1 MIGVLTSNFVLYYDL
16 LRALQRRN
24 TPFVS
29 LTFDQEV
36 PAEVGV
42 VITAEEDREAV
53 SFGKLICAVPGQD
66 IDEVIDRALFA
77 LYRSR
82 PFPEV
87 VIGID
92 PGATPGIAL
101 FGEGRLL
108 RRFTASSPPAAV
120 ACIRSFISNWQDCR
134 ITVRIGHGARLIRNR
149 IINLLWDDVTR
160 IEIVNETSTT
170 PPNTHDDTM
179 AAAAIALTPGRQVL
193 TPLSVDPKDGEIR
206 DVQRKSR
213 MLSGDV
219 TISRSLAR
227 KVLTGE
233 MEMDE
238 AVEAQRHK

>member
-1 MIGVLTSNFVLYYDL
+1 MIGVLTSNFVLYHDL
-16 LRALQRRN
+16 LRALQKRN
-24 TPFVS
+24 APFVS
-29 LTFDQEV
+29 LTFDHEV
-36 PAEVGV
+36 PAEVEV
-42 VITAEEDREAV
+42 VITAEEDRGAV
-53 SFGKLICAVPGQD
+53 SFGNVICAAPGQD
-66 IDEVIDRALFA
+66 VDDLIDRALLT
-77 LYRSR
+77 LYRTRSV
-82 PFPEV
+82 PEI

-92 PGATPGIAL
+92 PGATPGIAI

-108 RRFTASSPPAAV
+108 RRFTTPSPAAAV
-120 ACIRSFISNWQDCR
+120 ACIQSFIRNWQDCR

-149 IINLLWDDVTR
+149 IINLLWDDATC

-179 AAAAIALTPGRQVL
+179 AAATIALTPGREVRM
-193 TPLSVDPKDGEIR
+193 PLSVDPKEGEIR

-219 TISRSLAR
+219 TISKALAR

-233 MEMDE
+233 MEMNE